1 MIPSL
6 ILVMSIIRR
15 KMLAPFHYGFVQ
27 RGVLEVLLLSV
38 GAGLLGTWIVMRGLA
53 FYSHAVATA
62 AFPGLVLADG
72 LGFSAP
78 LGAFAAAALFALG
91 VERLAATRRSSY
103 DSLTALALV
112 GALALGVIL
121 ASDVFHSGANV
132 GTLLFGSLLLIDRS
146 DVFFAAAS
154 SAAVLAGSLLLG
166 RRWLATG
173 FDPETA
179 PALGLRSPL
188 PDAVLLSLT
197 ALSIVSALAAI
208 GALLATALFVVPAAT
223 VRLLTRRLPVWQ
235 AGSMLL
241 AAGEGVAGLW
251 LSVETNAP
259 PGAAI
264 AVLGGGV
271 FTLVAGAHAV
281 APRIRRRA
289 LLAAGAAVTLLLV
302 TGCASNNGGAGPSAV
317 ATTTQIGDWLHVLAG
332 PDTTVHQILQ
342 PNTDPHEY
350 EPRPKDVL
358 ATAGAKL
365 VFENGDRLDAWITMV
380 VSEAGG
386 SADEVVL
393 GKRVPLR
400 LPGERSGSDAS
411 RYDPH
416 WWHDPR
422 NAEAAARAI
431 GAALAHADRSH
442 RREYER
448 RTTAYLAKLLALD
461 RGIAACFAAVPP
473 RERKLVTDHDAFGY
487 FAHRYGIQVVG
498 AVIPS
503 QTTQAQPSAGEIA
516 HLIALIRREHV
527 RAVFPESSLSPRLA
541 ETIARETGA
550 DSSYT
555 LYGDTLGPRGSRG
568 ATYLGMEQAN
578 ADAMVR
584 GFTGGARGCAIR
596 GIP

>member
-1 MIPSL
+1 
-6 ILVMSIIRR
+6 MSIIRW
-15 KMLAPFHYGFVQ
+15 KMLAPFHYAFVQ

-62 AFPGLVLADG
+62 AFPGLVVADG

-91 VERLAATRRSSY
+91 VERLAAARRSSY
-103 DSLTALALV
+103 DSVTALVLV

-121 ASDVFHSGANV
+121 ASDVFHSGANIE
-132 GTLLFGSLLLIDRS
+132 TLLFGSLLLIDRG
-146 DVFFAAAS
+146 DIFLAAAA

-188 PDAVLLSLT
+188 PDAVLLGLT
-197 ALSIVSALAAI
+197 ALSVVSALAAI

-223 VRLLTRRLPVWQ
+223 VRLLTRRLRVWQ
-235 AGSMLL
+235 AGSILL

-251 LSVETNAP
+251 LSVKTNAP

-271 FTLVAGAHAV
+271 FTLVAGARAL
-281 APRIRRRA
+281 APRIRQR
-289 LLAAGAAVTLLLV
+289 LLAAAVALLLLA
-302 TGCASNNGGAGPSAV
+302 GCGSSGSGGGPSAV
-317 ATTTQIGDWLHVLAG
+317 ATTTQIGDWLQVLAG
-332 PDTTVHQILQ
+332 ADTTVHQILQ

-365 VFENGDRLDAWITMV
+365 VFENGDGLDAWMAKV
-380 VSEAGG
+380 VSDAGG
-386 SADEVVL
+386 SPKDVVL
-393 GKRVPLR
+393 GEMVPVR
-400 LPGERSGSDAS
+400 LPGERSGPEAS

-422 NAEAAARAI
+422 NAEAAVQAI
-431 GAALAHADRSH
+431 GAALARKDPSH
-442 RREYER
+442 RVGYER
-448 RTTAYLAKLLALD
+448 RTAAYLTKLRALD
-461 RGIAACFAAVPP
+461 RGIAACFAPVP
-473 RERKLVTDHDAFGY
+473 RSERKLVTDHDAFGY

-516 HLIALIRREHV
+516 RLIALIRREHV
-527 RAVFPESSLSPRLA
+527 KAVFPESSLSPRLA
-541 ETIARETGA
+541 RTIASETGA
-550 DSSYT
+550 VSSYT
-555 LYGDTLGPRGSRG
+555 LYGDTLGPHGSPG
-568 ATYLGMEQAN
+568 ATYLGMERAN

-584 GFTGGARGCAIR
+584 GFTGGARGCTIP

>member
-1 MIPSL
+1 
-6 ILVMSIIRR
+6 MSIIRW
-15 KMLAPFHYGFVQ
+15 KMLAPFHYAFVQ

-91 VERLAATRRSSY
+91 VERLASARRSSY
-103 DSLTALALV
+103 DSLTALVLV

-132 GTLLFGSLLLIDRS
+132 ETLLFGSLLLIDRG
-146 DVFFAAAS
+146 DVVFAAAA

-188 PDAVLLSLT
+188 PDAVLLGLI
-197 ALSIVSALAAI
+197 ALSVVSALAAI

-223 VRLLTRRLPVWQ
+223 VRLLTRRLRVWQ
-235 AGSMLL
+235 AGAVLL
-241 AAGEGVAGLW
+241 AAGEGVTGLW
-251 LSVETNAP
+251 LSVKTNAP

-264 AVLGGGV
+264 AVLGGAV
-271 FTLVAGAHAV
+271 FTLVAAARAL
-281 APRIRRRA
+281 APRVRRRA
-289 LLAAGAAVTLLLV
+289 LPAAAAVTLLLLA
-302 TGCASNNGGAGPSAV
+302 GCGSSGGGNAGLSTV
-317 ATTTQIGDWLHVLAG
+317 ATTTQIGDWLHMLAG
-332 PDTTVHQILQ
+332 PDAGVHQILQ

-350 EPRPKDVL
+350 EPRPKDVI

-365 VFENGDRLDAWITMV
+365 VFENGDRLDSWVTTV
-380 VSEAGG
+380 VSQAGG
-386 SADEVVL
+386 SPKQVVL
-393 GKRVPLR
+393 GETVPVK
-400 LPGERSGSDAS
+400 LPGERSGPEAS

-422 NAEAAARAI
+422 NAEAAVQAI
-431 GAALAHADRSH
+431 GAALAQADPSH
-442 RREYER
+442 RGDYER
-448 RTTAYLAKLLALD
+448 RTAAYLTKLRALD
-461 RGIAACFAAVPP
+461 RGIAACFAPVP
-473 RERKLVTDHDAFGY
+473 RSERKLVTDHDAFGY

-516 HLIALIRREHV
+516 HLVALIRREHV
-527 RAVFPESSLSPRLA
+527 KAVFPESSLSPRLA
-541 ETIARETGA
+541 RTIASETGA
-550 DSSYT
+550 VSSYT

-568 ATYLGMEQAN
+568 ATYLGMELAN

-584 GFTGGARGCAIR
+584 GFTGGARGCSIPGIR
-596 GIP
+596 

>member
-1 MIPSL
+1 
-6 ILVMSIIRR
+6 MSIIRR
-15 KMLAPFHYGFVQ
+15 MLTPFHYAFVQ

-53 FYSHAVATA
+53 FYSHAVGTA

-91 VERLAATRRSSY
+91 VERLAAARRSSY
-103 DSLTALALV
+103 DSLTALVLV

-132 GTLLFGSLLLIDRS
+132 ETLLFGSLLLIDRG
-146 DVFFAAAS
+146 DIVFAAAA

-188 PDAVLLSLT
+188 PDAVLLGLT
-197 ALSIVSALAAI
+197 ALSVVSALAAI

-223 VRLLTRRLPVWQ
+223 VRLLTRRLRVWQ
-235 AGSMLL
+235 LGSMLL

-251 LSVETNAP
+251 LSVKTNAP

-271 FTLVAGAHAV
+271 FTLVAAARAA
-281 APRIRRRA
+281 APRVRRRA
-289 LLAAGAAVTLLLV
+289 LLAAGTAVTLLLL
-302 TGCASNNGGAGPSAV
+302 TGCGSSAGGASAV
-317 ATTTQIGDWLHVLAG
+317 ATTTQIGDWLRVLAG
-332 PDTTVHQILQ
+332 PDAAVHQILQ

-358 ATAGAKL
+358 ATADAKL
-365 VFENGDRLDAWITMV
+365 VFENGDGLDAWMATV
-380 VSEAGG
+380 VSKSGG
-386 SADEVVL
+386 NPAQIVL
-393 GKRVPLR
+393 GRQVPVK
-400 LPGERSGSDAS
+400 LPGERSGPEES

-422 NAEAAARAI
+422 NAEAAVRAI
-431 GAALAHADRSH
+431 GAALAQEDASH
-442 RREYER
+442 RSGYQR
-448 RTTAYLAKLLALD
+448 RTDAYLAQLRALD
-461 RGIAACFAAVPP
+461 RGIAACFSHVP
-473 RERKLVTDHDAFGY
+473 RSQRKLVTDHDAFGY
-487 FAHRYGIQVVG
+487 FARRYGIQVVG

-516 HLIALIRREHV
+516 HLIGLIRHEHV
-527 RAVFPESSLSPRLA
+527 KAVFPESSLSPRLA
-541 ETIARETGA
+541 QTIARETGA
-550 DSSYT
+550 VSSYT
-555 LYGDTLGPRGSRG
+555 LYGDTLGPRGSPG
-568 ATYLGMEQAN
+568 ATYLGMERAN
-578 ADAMVR
+578 TDAMVR
-584 GFTGGARGCAIR
+584 GFTGGARGCVIP